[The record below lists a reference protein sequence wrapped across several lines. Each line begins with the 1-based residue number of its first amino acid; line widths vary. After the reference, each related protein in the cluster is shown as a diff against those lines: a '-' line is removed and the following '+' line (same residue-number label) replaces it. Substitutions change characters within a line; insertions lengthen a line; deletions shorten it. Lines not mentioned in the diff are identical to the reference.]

1 MENEAQNEVEKRGR
15 KCEGG
20 AQFASRA
27 FGFGADFVGDEAAE
41 GGEEDASKKNSK
53 NPEIKVGEPVEGETA
68 GGDGPEEFYAGGLA
82 EIQE

>member
-1 MENEAQNEVEKRGR
+1 VENEAQDEVEKRGR
-15 KCEGG
+15 KREGG

-41 GGEEDASKKNSK
+41 GGEEDSSEKNSK

-68 GGDGPEEFYAGGLA
+68 GGEGPEEFYAGGLA